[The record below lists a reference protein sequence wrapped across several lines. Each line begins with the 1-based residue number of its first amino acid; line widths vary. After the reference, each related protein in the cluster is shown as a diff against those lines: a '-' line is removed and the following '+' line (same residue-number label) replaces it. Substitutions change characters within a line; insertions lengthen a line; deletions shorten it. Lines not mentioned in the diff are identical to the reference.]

1 MHWHAR
7 HAAAGLSA
15 KPKSRAT
22 CMLEDDLGLQDTRTK
37 ILQDFSAH
45 KNVNRNTPN
54 IVISTHPWLCPC
66 GGNRERWR
74 QLPYLHVRTSAMI
87 SCMSVLRMLL
97 FTGGEVRTCHIV
109 GYTPVKAINTA
120 SPYDPI
126 YDFPPKLKIQCFP
139 AEL

>member
-1 MHWHAR
+1 MACQIAHA
-7 HAAAGLSA
+7 A

-74 QLPYLHVRTSAMI
+74 QLPYLHARTSARTR
-87 SCMSVLRMLL
+87 SRLL
-97 FTGGEVRTCHIV
+97 FC
-109 GYTPVKAINTA
+109 
-120 SPYDPI
+120 SPAAR
-126 YDFPPKLKIQCFP
+126 LQ
-139 AEL
+139 AATLSATLL